1 MTAEQVQEVA
11 DERSGTMEE
20 RQASGGRSADE
31 GGQRAR
37 QCPSGGRSA
46 SSRHEA
52 LRISQASE
60 PRGRRASYRHPHRL
74 HHRHRHPRR
83 LHHRHRHHHRP
94 HQQHHHRRQTEPQA
108 AAVRL
113 ARREG
118 REPTGSRRRHLHKNF
133 ETRSRVA
140 ARTESG
146 RYSGLGVNGCPL
158 EGTWQQMSPPRLR
171 AGRVKLAAGPRA
183 LRFQT
188 GPTRAP
194 RSPEGLPGVSGRA
207 GEPARPQPTSP
218 RTSHPGHP
226 GHSPLLGV
234 NGAVFCCF
242 TL

>member
-1 MTAEQVQEVA
+1 MCGDKDHTLVP
-11 DERSGTMEE
+11 DMW
-20 RQASGGRSADE
+20 
-31 GGQRAR
+31 
-37 QCPSGGRSA
+37 
-46 SSRHEA
+46 
-52 LRISQASE
+52 
-60 PRGRRASYRHPHRL
+60 HR
-74 HHRHRHPRR
+74 
-83 LHHRHRHHHRP
+83 
-94 HQQHHHRRQTEPQA
+94 HRRQTEPQA

-140 ARTESG
+140 ARTENG
-146 RYSGLGVNGCPL
+146 QCSGLGVNGCPL

-171 AGRVKLAAGPRA
+171 AGSVKLAAGPRA

-218 RTSHPGHP
+218 RISHPGHP
-226 GHSPLLGV
+226 GHPGLGS
-234 NGAVFCCF
+234 AAAHFPAACVFF
-242 TL
+242 GWVV